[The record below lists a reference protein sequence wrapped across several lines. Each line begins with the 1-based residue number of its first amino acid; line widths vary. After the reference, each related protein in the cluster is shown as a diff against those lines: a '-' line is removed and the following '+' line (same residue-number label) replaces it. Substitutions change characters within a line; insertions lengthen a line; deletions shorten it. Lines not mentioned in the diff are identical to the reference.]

1 MTSPNRPH
9 RSKKRKLMTASDID
23 EELQGVF
30 DVSAESDTD
39 ISELSSE
46 NESNSLS
53 SSDDD
58 DNDPLVSTS
67 FDWKLCDN
75 IFHPQASQF
84 HGPNSGITSAF
95 PATPNSSE
103 SEYFQAYFD
112 DEIMNILVEETNRY
126 HQQCVNE
133 GTVQSGSKQKPY
145 ANTDIG
151 ELYAFLAL
159 TMAMAQVKKHV
170 LNDYWSLNSIID
182 TPLFRKYMTRHRYLQ
197 LLLISLLLLA
207 NNNIY
212 CGGVCSTT
220 LALS

>member
-75 IFHPQASQF
+75 IFHP
-84 HGPNSGITSAF
+84 
-95 PATPNSSE
+95 
-103 SEYFQAYFD
+103 
-112 DEIMNILVEETNRY
+112 
-126 HQQCVNE
+126 
-133 GTVQSGSKQKPY
+133 
-145 ANTDIG
+145 
-151 ELYAFLAL
+151 
-159 TMAMAQVKKHV
+159 
-170 LNDYWSLNSIID
+170 
-182 TPLFRKYMTRHRYLQ
+182 
-197 LLLISLLLLA
+197 
-207 NNNIY
+207 
-212 CGGVCSTT
+212 
-220 LALS
+220 